1 VQRTA
6 PQRHIR
12 ALIETTAAHPRGSS
26 ARAGAASAARSPG
39 ARTSPGLDGAS
50 ARGGVLALNATVHD
64 AASVLEDTVASVRGG
79 AAGATPSPV
88 AARLPGSPG
97 GACALAEPPP
107 PSLPY

>member
-1 VQRTA
+1 MQRTA

-88 AARLPGSPG
+88 AARLPGRPG
-97 GACALAEPPP
+97 
-107 PSLPY
+107 S